1 MKKNTIKVSDIVQKT
16 PYIAPRC
23 GVIEVEK
30 QSFICTSLH
39 PKETPEESD
48 WEDDEN
54 IDGGDGGIDF

>member
-23 GVIEVEK
+23 VVIEVEK

-39 PKETPEESD
+39 PKETPE
-48 WEDDEN
+48 
-54 IDGGDGGIDF
+54 